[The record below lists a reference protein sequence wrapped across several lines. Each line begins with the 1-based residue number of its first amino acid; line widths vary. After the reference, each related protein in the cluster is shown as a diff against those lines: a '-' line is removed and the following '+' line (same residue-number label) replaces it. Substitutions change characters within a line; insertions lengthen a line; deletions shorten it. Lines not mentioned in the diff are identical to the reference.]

1 MTIAIHRLIAK
12 EMIEVK
18 SKQKEKKREKARS
31 GRNQQDEK
39 RVSNAREYMVTSSA
53 ENVLEEIL
61 VVLTDFEQIQYE
73 SFSQEEIE
81 LYEKLNEKRNQ
92 NIRKALKISL

>member
-1 MTIAIHRLIAK
+1 
-12 EMIEVK
+12 
-18 SKQKEKKREKARS
+18 
-31 GRNQQDEK
+31 
-39 RVSNAREYMVTSSA
+39 MVTSSA

-92 NIRKALKISL
+92 NIRKALRKI